1 MTALVWFRNDLRS
14 LDHAALSAAV
24 TAGPCRAVYFLCPT
38 QLDEHGIAPI
48 RRHYLRLALQALAEQ
63 LAELGILGMPFSE
76 DVGGFGG
83 GAIDAMIVMEEF
95 GKGLVVE
102 PFVPTVVCAGGFLAQ
117 AGTDA
122 QREEHL
128 SAIIDGSRVFAFAYA
143 EPRGRY
149 DYADLETAAK
159 KDGDGYVLNGH
170 KAVVIGAPWAS
181 HLVVTAR
188 TGGERR
194 DREGVSV
201 FIVDKSADGIVTRDY
216 ETVDGRRASEIYFE
230 NVSVPADAL
239 IGEEGA
245 GLPLIERVTDHAIA
259 AQCAE
264 ACGAM
269 KVAHAMTLEY
279 SKQRKQFGVPIG
291 KFQVLQH
298 RMVDMYTAYETS
310 VSLTYLATL
319 KLDAGEA
326 ERKRTVSA
334 AKVGV
339 GQAARLIGQE
349 AVQIHGGNGVTDE
362 YAIGHYFKR
371 LTIFESEFGSVDHH
385 LKRHVTLS

>member
-1 MTALVWFRNDLRS
+1 VDFNFTEEQDMVRDGLSRMVREQYDWEARMAAIASDAGWRPEVW
-14 LDHAALSAAV
+14 A
-24 TAGPCRAVYFLCPT
+24 
-38 QLDEHGIAPI
+38 
-48 RRHYLRLALQALAEQ
+48 Q

-76 DVGGFGG
+76 EVGGFGG
-83 GAIDAMIVMEEF
+83 GAIDAMVVMEEF

-102 PFVPTVVCAGGFLAQ
+102 PFVPTVVCAGGFLKH
-117 AGTDA
+117 AGTSA
-122 QREEHL
+122 QQEEHL
-128 SAIIDGSRVFAFAYA
+128 SAIISGERVFAFAYA
-143 EPRGRY
+143 EPRGRHNL
-149 DYADLETAAK
+149 ADLETTAK
-159 KDGDGYVLNGH
+159 KDGDAYVLNGH

-181 HLVVTAR
+181 HLIVTAR
-188 TGGERR
+188 TGGARR
-194 DREGVSV
+194 DSEGVSV
-201 FIVDKSADGIVTRDY
+201 FIVDKSAAGIVTRDY
-216 ETVDGRRASEIYFE
+216 VTVDGRRASEVYFE

-245 GLPLIERVTDHAIA
+245 ALPLIELVTDEAIA

-269 KVAHAMTLEY
+269 KVAHAHTVEY
-279 SKQRKQFGVPIG
+279 SRQRKQFGVPIG
-291 KFQVLQH
+291 SFQVLQH

-319 KLDAGEA
+319 KLNEA
-326 ERKRTVSA
+326 ANVRKRHISA

-371 LTIFESEFGSVDHH
+371 LTIFENEFGNIDHH
-385 LKRHVTLS
+385 MKRHIALT

>member
-1 MTALVWFRNDLRS
+1 MDFNFTEEQDMVRDGLSRLVREQYDWEARREAIAS
-14 LDHAALSAAV
+14 E
-24 TAGPCRAVYFLCPT
+24 AGWRPEIWA
-38 QLDEHGIAPI
+38 
-48 RRHYLRLALQALAEQ
+48 Q

-149 DYADLETAAK
+149 DYADLETTAK

-298 RMVDMYTAYETS
+298 RMVDMISELERATS
-310 VSLTYLATL
+310 MAILAASLAD
-319 KLDAGEA
+319 DADSA
-326 ERKRTVSA
+326 ERSAKLAA
-334 AKVGV
+334 AKFIVNRAGRYV
-339 GQAARLIGQE
+339 AEQCIQL
-349 AVQIHGGNGVTDE
+349 HGGIAMTWEYNGAH
-362 YAIGHYFKR
+362 YAKR
-371 LTIFESEFGSVDHH
+371 LVMISHQFGDDDHH
-385 LKRHVTLS
+385 LEAYAAQLGAA

>member
-1 MTALVWFRNDLRS
+1 MDFNFTEEQDMVRDGLSRMVREQYDWETRR
-14 LDHAALSAAV
+14 AAIASE
-24 TAGPCRAVYFLCPT
+24 AGWRPEIWA
-38 QLDEHGIAPI
+38 
-48 RRHYLRLALQALAEQ
+48 Q

-76 DVGGFGG
+76 EDGGFGG
-83 GAIDAMIVMEEF
+83 GAVDAMIVMEEF

-102 PFVPTVVCAGGFLAQ
+102 PFVPTVVCAGGFLKH

-122 QREEHL
+122 QKEEHL
-128 SAIIDGSRVFAFAYA
+128 AAIIGGERVFAFAYA
-143 EPRGRY
+143 EPQGRY
-149 DYADLETAAK
+149 DYADLTTTAK
-159 KDGDGYVLNGH
+159 KNGDGYALNGH

-188 TGGERR
+188 TSGDQR
-194 DREGVSV
+194 DKQGVSV
-201 FIVDKSADGIVTRDY
+201 FVVDKASDGLVTRDY
-216 ETVDGRRASEIYFE
+216 ETVDGRRASEVYFE
-230 NVSVPADAL
+230 NVTVPADAL

-245 GLPLIERVTDHAIA
+245 ALPLIEQVTDEAIA

-269 KVAHAMTLEY
+269 KVAHAQTLEY
-279 SKQRKQFGVPIG
+279 TKQRKQFGVPIG

-319 KLDAGEA
+319 RLGDEKQ
-326 ERKRTVSA
+326 ERKRAVSA

-339 GQAARLIGQE
+339 GQAAQLVGQE

-371 LTIFESEFGSVDHH
+371 LTIFDSEFGNVDHH
-385 LKRHVTLS
+385 MKRHIALA